1 MKFSLPG
8 QFRGPECRSVSKVA
22 IKIRNELNELC
33 KDVKE
38 DNISEL
44 IVILRID
51 GSLGSFGKPGV
62 DNFANNVGVVEC
74 DLVITAQKWG
84 ELSDEK
90 IESILLPKVKD
101 AFKECVNKYATN
113 PEELKKILSK
123 ISS

>member
-8 QFRGPECRSVSKVA
+8 QFRGPECRSVGSTA
-22 IKIRNELNELC
+22 INIRNKINELF
-33 KDVKE
+33 KDVND

-44 IVILRID
+44 IIILRID

-62 DNFANNVGVVEC
+62 ENFANNAGVVEC
-74 DLVITAQKWG
+74 DLVITAQKWD

-90 IESILLPKVKD
+90 IESILLPKVKN
-101 AFKECVNKYATN
+101 AFKECVEKYAKN
-113 PEELKKILSK
+113 PEELKKIISK